1 MKQKESQKKRFES
14 HHLKKKGGK
23 NHKNWNFL
31 ANNPKSVRENG
42 QDSPTTK
49 FNRKT
54 KEKRAEKAKERSR
67 ETKNRFSPQNPRS
80 KNAKETR
87 GERPEKRTAALE
99 GEESRKTILDKSKRN
114 QSH

>member
-1 MKQKESQKKRFES
+1 MKQNKRS
-14 HHLKKKGGK
+14 HKRRGLKVTTLKKGGK

-31 ANNPKSVRENG
+31 TNNPKSVRENG

-67 ETKNRFSPQNPRS
+67 ETKNQFSP
-80 KNAKETR
+80 
-87 GERPEKRTAALE
+87 
-99 GEESRKTILDKSKRN
+99 
-114 QSH
+114 